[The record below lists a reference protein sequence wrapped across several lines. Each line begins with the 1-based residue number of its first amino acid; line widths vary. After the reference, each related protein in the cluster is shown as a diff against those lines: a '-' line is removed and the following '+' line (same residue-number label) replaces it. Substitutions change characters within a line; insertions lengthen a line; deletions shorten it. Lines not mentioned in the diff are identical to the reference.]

1 MKELKIKNSQIP
13 YYSLSKENSM
23 IIRKMTSTDKA
34 QLLDAIIDFIYEGKE
49 TEFENPLMDGIFEA
63 TISSTDRLAKSY
75 FSRAESGRTSA
86 KKRVENKA
94 NTNDLS
100 VYSSTDD
107 KSIIPIGDN
116 AIDSPETPN
125 NDELTEEQ
133 QKKVEEIYNSYS
145 FQTRVLDQIGKK
157 DRENIEREF
166 INILRGNDIYDYND
180 KVYLELE
187 KTLLILEALK
197 NLFGVL

>member
-49 TEFENPLMDGIFEA
+49 TEFENPLLEGIFDA

-86 KKRVENKA
+86 KKRIENKS
-94 NTNDLS
+94 NTSDLS
-100 VYSSTDD
+100 IYTSTDD
-107 KSIIPIGDN
+107 KDITLIEEKVTESQKTTKNKTKSSDWVKDNYNRLNEIKTNLNSSLSVQRRIAETNLNDLLNSQIG
-116 AIDSPETPN
+116 ETY
-125 NDELTEEQ
+125 
-133 QKKVEEIYNSYS
+133 KEEIKSFVYS
-145 FQTRVLDQIGKK
+145 
-157 DRENIEREF
+157 
-166 INILRGNDIYDYND
+166 
-180 KVYLELE
+180 
-187 KTLLILEALK
+187 
-197 NLFGVL
+197 